1 MGREKGGVMSVE
13 LSEGWWLTTHGGVE
27 LLRWSN
33 DAEMHVTDDG
43 LGWFA
48 ASGQGMGNR
57 IGTTLARKL
66 EMPQWHM
73 RFEGQAFRVCVHLP
87 DAAGLTHDMREAWAQ
102 EVLRHGM
109 EFYRQEQER
118 C

>member
-1 MGREKGGVMSVE
+1 MSLE

-33 DAEMHVTDDG
+33 DSEMYLTDDG

-48 ASGQGMGNR
+48 ASGQGHGNR
-57 IGTTLARKL
+57 IGTTLQRKL
-66 EMPQWHM
+66 ETPHCYMW
-73 RFEGQAFRVCVHLP
+73 REGQGFNVGVHLP
-87 DAAGLTHDMREAWAQ
+87 ETEGLTHDMREAWAM

-109 EFYRQEQER
+109 ELYRQEQEQ

>member
-1 MGREKGGVMSVE
+1 MSLE
-13 LSEGWWLTTHGGVE
+13 LSAGWWLTTHGGVE

-33 DAEMHVTDDG
+33 EAEMHVTDDG

-66 EMPQWHM
+66 EMPACIV
-73 RFEGQAFRVCVHLP
+73 EGTARGYTVVVHLP
-87 DAAGLTHDMREAWAQ
+87 DAKSLTHDMREAWAM
-102 EVLRHGM
+102 EVLRAGM
-109 EFYRQEQER
+109 ELYRQEQEQ

>member
-1 MGREKGGVMSVE
+1 MSIE

-48 ASGQGMGNR
+48 SSGQGHGNR
-57 IGTTLARKL
+57 IGTTLQRKL
-66 EMPQWHM
+66 ETPHWHIWC
-73 RFEGQAFRVCVHLP
+73 EGQWFNVSVHLP
-87 DAAGLTHDMREAWAQ
+87 EAANLTHAMREAWAQ
-102 EVLRHGM
+102 EVLRAGLQM
-109 EFYRQEQER
+109 YRQEQEQ

>member
-1 MGREKGGVMSVE
+1 MSLE
-13 LSEGWWLTTHGGVE
+13 LSAGWWLTTHGGVE

-33 DAEMHVTDDG
+33 EAEMHVTDDG

-66 EMPQWHM
+66 EMPACIV
-73 RFEGQAFRVCVHLP
+73 EGTARGYIDWDRGENVRGKSWGEM
-87 DAAGLTHDMREAWAQ
+87 DAAEKTGGW
-102 EVLRHGM
+102 
-109 EFYRQEQER
+109 RQ
-118 C
+118 

>member
-1 MGREKGGVMSVE
+1 MSVE

-33 DAEMHVTDDG
+33 ESEMHVTDDG

-57 IGTTLARKL
+57 IGTTLQRKL
-66 EMPQWHM
+66 ETPHCYMWC
-73 RFEGQAFRVCVHLP
+73 EGQGFNVGVHLP
-87 DAAGLTHDMREAWAQ
+87 EAAGLTYDMCEAWAQ

-109 EFYRQEQER
+109 ALYRQEQEQ

>member
-1 MGREKGGVMSVE
+1 MSVE

-33 DAEMHVTDDG
+33 ESEMHVTDDG

-57 IGTTLARKL
+57 IGTTLQRKL
-66 EMPQWHM
+66 ETPTCIVECDKGK
-73 RFEGQAFRVCVHLP
+73 FNVFVHLP
-87 DAAGLTHDMREAWAQ
+87 ETAGLTLGVREAWAT

-109 EFYRQEQER
+109 ELYRQEQEQ

>member
-1 MGREKGGVMSVE
+1 MSVE

-33 DAEMHVTDDG
+33 EAEGYVTDDRLGGFSSSGRG
-43 LGWFA
+43 LG
-48 ASGQGMGNR
+48 NR
-57 IGTTLARKL
+57 LGTTLARRL
-66 EMPQWHM
+66 EMPACIV
-73 RFEGQAFRVCVHLP
+73 EGTARGYTVIVHLP
-87 DAAGLTHDMREAWAQ
+87 DAKSLTHDMREAWAT

-109 EFYRQEQER
+109 ELYRQEQEQ